1 MYSITRKLKL
11 TFSLPLTTSVNQ
23 NQVHVPDAMNKNTT
37 AASTTTTTP
46 TGGAAPATGTNNKKK
61 KMKHQL
67 DVMLHRE
74 MKGMM
79 KGVVRVERQK
89 FAKERQLL
97 VDGVSTL
104 CVYFGSS
111 IKFEKCQKLIVLSLF
126 CFVYCHCVFVSVYFQ
141 SKLICLFVFSI
152 INFLFLQ

>member
-1 MYSITRKLKL
+1 MSRYSITRKLKL
-11 TFSLPLTTSVNQ
+11 TFSLPFTTSV

-46 TGGAAPATGTNNKKK
+46 TGGAAPATGTNTKKK

-97 VDGVSTL
+97 VDGVSAL
-104 CVYFGSS
+104 CTFLVAASNL
-111 IKFEKCQKLIVLSLF
+111 KMPKALLCCL

>member
-97 VDGVSTL
+97 VDGVSAL
-104 CVYFGSS
+104 CTFLVAASNLKMS
-111 IKFEKCQKLIVLSLF
+111 KA
-126 CFVYCHCVFVSVYFQ
+126 YCVVFV
-141 SKLICLFVFSI
+141 LFIVIVFLYLYIFSQ
-152 INFLFLQ
+152 N